1 MVERRKN
8 DDAHYR
14 VVCIVGREREREDKI
29 RHGGCTFSV
38 LSAFGI
44 STVIG

>member
-1 MVERRKN
+1 MVEWRKN
-8 DDAHYR
+8 DDALYR
-14 VVCIVGREREREDKI
+14 VMCIIGRERERKDKI
-29 RHGGCTFSV
+29 RHGRCTFSV